1 MAGWE
6 GLPGLQA
13 SGGPHYLLQPFPG
26 LPLIHAYSLSP
37 IHPQPAQTSP
47 GTNPRS
53 ALTLFKAYKVIPET
67 AMMPMPKSTAA
78 GNTADPVASKFR
90 EYLAAVCIEEKWG
103 RATSVNPGLHHRME
117 RGSGSQD
124 DGGGDGTG
132 TRTNTGTLE
141 MSLVER
147 MGPKADAGPAPASG

>member
-1 MAGWE
+1 MGGAARPPGQWRAPLSSPTIPRPPSYSCI
-6 GLPGLQA
+6 LP
-13 SGGPHYLLQPFPG
+13 
-26 LPLIHAYSLSP
+26 IP

-53 ALTLFKAYKVIPET
+53 ALTSFKAYKVILET

-103 RATSVNPGLHHRME
+103 RATSVNPGLHHRIE

-124 DGGGDGTG
+124 DGGGDGAG

-141 MSLVER
+141 MSLAER